1 MTVATVRIRTPKAAE
16 LVAGEIRAS
25 IVTGELAPGDDLPV
39 ERDLITRFGV
49 SRPTLREA
57 LRILETERLVEVTRG
72 ERGGARIIGPSLALA
87 SHAVGMVL
95 QAQGTTLADVQE
107 ARQIFEPPAARLV
120 AERRSAHTVA
130 ALRAAL
136 DHEVASSG
144 PDFPIA
150 AMRFHEILIDAS
162 GNKTLSAFLHVLHD
176 IHEGHARALQR
187 AGQRDRDVRRR
198 VLEIHQQ
205 LIGHV
210 ESGDGDAAEQLWRDY
225 WAWILPYSRPKDATR
240 VIDVLGRPA
249 GS

>member
-1 MTVATVRIRTPKAAE
+1 MAATTDRVRAPKAAA
-16 LVAGEIRAS
+16 LVASKIRSA

-39 ERDLITRFGV
+39 ERDLISRYGV

-57 LRILETERLVEVTRG
+57 LRILETERLLEVTRG

-120 AERRSAHTVA
+120 ALRRSEHTIA
-130 ALRAAL
+130 ALRAAY
-136 DHEVASSG
+136 DDEATCERSG
-144 PDFPIA
+144 LALA

-176 IHEGHARALQR
+176 IHEGHARAIER
-187 AGQRDRDVRRR
+187 AGRNEAGFRAR
-198 VLEIHQQ
+198 VLAIHDQ
-205 LIGHV
+205 LIRHV
-210 ESGDGDAAEQLWRDY
+210 ENGDGDAAERLWRDY
-225 WAWILPYSRPKDATR
+225 WTWILPYTRPKDATN
-240 VIDVLGRPA
+240 VIDVL
-249 GS
+249 S